1 MGTLTD
7 KIAIVTG
14 AGQGIGRA
22 IAEKLAAEGAT
33 VVITDIDGAM
43 AEATAKEIGGE
54 AIGLATDVTDRGA
67 VAAMVDAVRER
78 FGRIDVLVNNA
89 GWDKAQPFVESRP
102 GGLGP
107 GHPDQP
113 LRRAQHVPRRV
124 AGHGRPG
131 VTAPSSTSGPTP
143 DGSAPPARPCTR
155 RPRAG

>member
-1 MGTLTD
+1 MGKLDD

-33 VVITDIDGAM
+33 VVITDIDGAL

-89 GWDKAQPFVESRP
+89 GWDKARAVRRIGP

-107 GHPDQP
+107 G
-113 LRRAQHVPRRV
+113 RSRSTSTACSTRATPCCRSWPPRDT
-124 AGHGRPG
+124 G
-131 VTAPSSTSGPTP
+131 PSSTSGPTP